1 VMVSIETILSF
12 TPVLAGLFTLAMI
25 IYSLRVFTSKNLG
38 DAVLAIDALTVDL
51 IVLMILVA
59 LYYRTPYLLIG
70 VIPLASWIFLLDLI
84 VSRYLEKRRS
94 K

>member
-1 VMVSIETILSF
+1 MMVSIETILSF

-25 IYSLRVFTSKNLG
+25 IYSLRVFASKNLG